1 MRHVIKTQQYKREH
15 LEALFARASILEN
28 GHGTPLAGKVLA
40 SLFYEP
46 STRTRLSFEAAMLRL
61 GGNVLT
67 TENAR
72 EFSSAIKGETLEDSI
87 RVVSGYADAIVLRH
101 YEIGAAERASKV
113 SLVPVINAGDGA
125 GQHPTQALLD
135 LYTIEKERGKIDG
148 IRVVLMG
155 DLKNG
160 RTIRSLSY
168 LLGKYD
174 DVHIDFVSS
183 PALKVG
189 SDIKSYLSRHGVSYV
204 ESEDVAPLLKD
215 ADVVYQTRIQK
226 ERFATEEEYRTYKGK
241 YVLTAAN
248 TECMKRG
255 AFIMHPLPRVDEIT
269 TDLDE
274 LPRAAYFRQARYGV
288 LVRMA
293 LLEELLGGSK

>member
-15 LEALFARASILEN
+15 LDALFEKASELAREHQA
-28 GHGTPLAGKVLA
+28 PLAGKILA

-46 STRTRLSFEAAMLRL
+46 STRTRLSFESAMLRL

-101 YEIGAAERASKV
+101 YDVGAAERASKV
-113 SLVPVINAGDGA
+113 SKVPIINAGDGT

-135 LYTIEKERGKIDG
+135 LYTIQKECGRIDG
-148 IRVVLMG
+148 IRVMMVG

-168 LLGKYD
+168 LLGKYAD
-174 DVHIDFVSS
+174 IHIDFVSA
-183 PALKVG
+183 PELQAG
-189 SDIKSYLSRHGVSYV
+189 SDIKGYLKRHGVRF
-204 ESEDVAPLLKD
+204 EEKEDISDLAQ

-226 ERFATEEEYRTYKGK
+226 ERFASESEYQKFKGK
-241 YVLTAAN
+241 YVLTAAS
-248 TECMKRG
+248 TAPMKPG
-255 AFIMHPLPRVDEIT
+255 AIIMHPLPRVDELS
-269 TDLDE
+269 TDLDA
-274 LPRAAYFRQARYGV
+274 LPRAAYFRQAEYGV
-288 LVRMA
+288 LVRMG
-293 LLEELLGGSK
+293 LLCSLLG